1 VRNALCGGWRLVP
14 ETSSG
19 KGGAAVPGT
28 AGMMTGVE
36 GVTFVLAAAL
46 AVGTFTF
53 RASVPPRI
61 AVAMLTM
68 AAVGFLL
75 ALLHWG
81 RWLPW

>member
-1 VRNALCGGWRLVP
+1 
-14 ETSSG
+14 
-19 KGGAAVPGT
+19 
-28 AGMMTGVE
+28 MMTGVE

-53 RASVPPRI
+53 RASVPPRV